1 MHVGKA
7 VQMNWIKAALV
18 LVFLAMLHPGF
29 AVLCVGLGTLGM
41 AFEAA
46 WSLGR
51 DRENLVTLAEA
62 PRDSQP
68 GG

>member
-1 MHVGKA
+1 
-7 VQMNWIKAALV
+7 MNWMKAALV

-51 DRENLVTLAEA
+51 DRPPLMQVVDAA
-62 PRDSQP
+62 RDPPTES
-68 GG
+68 

>member
-1 MHVGKA
+1 
-7 VQMNWIKAALV
+7 MNWMKAALV

-51 DRENLVTLAEA
+51 ERSPLVQVVEATRDPPAE
-62 PRDSQP
+62 S
-68 GG
+68 